1 MSDLT
6 RERRSGIDAEGD
18 EPLLSDLGDRRFSL
32 FPLQFPDIFEAYKKH
47 LSMFWTVDECD
58 FSTDRKDFERLTP
71 DERKFVVSVLSFFAA
86 SDLLVNANLLEHF
99 AHIVTWPEV
108 RSYYTVQA
116 CIETVHTECYATML
130 QSLCTEEEQERAFT
144 AIQHVPSIR
153 RKHDW
158 AVTYT
163 RENVPFVERLVAF
176 ATFEGVLFASSF
188 AAIYHFKQRGVMPGL
203 CFSNE
208 LISRDES
215 MHADFATLLYTRHV
229 RHKLSDERVHAIVGD
244 AVEAEEQFVR
254 ESLHAD
260 IVGLS
265 ADKMVRYV
273 HHVANRL
280 LVAMGHPALY
290 DDAASLPYM
299 DNISIDSSGN
309 FFETRINQY
318 AKRSAT
324 AGDIELDSEF

>member
-1 MSDLT
+1 MPLEPHPDDL
-6 RERRSGIDAEGD
+6 AEPMLK
-18 EPLLSDLGDRRFSL
+18 ENPSRFVIFPIQFKDLWL
-32 FPLQFPDIFEAYKKH
+32 MYKKAQA
-47 LSMFWTVDECD
+47 SFWTAEEIDLANDLRDWDGLTADEQ
-58 FSTDRKDFERLTP
+58 FFIKH
-71 DERKFVVSVLSFFAA
+71 VLAFFAA
-86 SDLLVNANLLEHF
+86 SDGIVNENLVERFCGEVQIPEARFFYGFQIAIENIHSETYSLLIDTYVKDKEEKAHLFNAL
-99 AHIVTWPEV
+99 
-108 RSYYTVQA
+108 
-116 CIETVHTECYATML
+116 ETVPCVQKKANWALRWITESSRFA
-130 QSLCTEEEQERAFT
+130 
-144 AIQHVPSIR
+144 
-153 RKHDW
+153 
-158 AVTYT
+158 
-163 RENVPFVERLVAF
+163 ERLVAF